1 MNYKSFFFAMLLM
14 LAAHCAMA
22 QRDVYDRYDGRDDID
37 IVLVRGYRIDSL
49 NKMDVILI
57 RAKDSAGWE
66 WIKEEFNI
74 LPLSETNKENLS
86 QGIDVFQTF
95 LANKFDPS
103 QPMDPNIINNCLV
116 KVSFLRKEMGIFYYS
131 TKEQWDILYVNFCK
145 QLKKNNTLK

>member
-1 MNYKSFFFAMLLM
+1 MKTLQLLTTIA
-14 LAAHCAMA
+14 LLLVANNVWS
-22 QRDVYDRYDGRDDID
+22 QQEVYDRYVGRDDID

-74 LPLSETNKENLS
+74 MPLSDLDKERLNRK
-86 QGIDVFQTF
+86 IDVFQIF
-95 LANKFDPS
+95 MANKNDPT
-103 QPMDPNIINNCLV
+103 QPMDPNIINDCLV

>member
-1 MNYKSFFFAMLLM
+1 MKYKSFFFAMLLM

-22 QRDVYDRYDGRDDID
+22 QREVYDRYVGRDDID

-74 LPLSETNKENLS
+74 MPLSKIGEQSLSNGKDVIQTYLASKYNPTEPKEPELL
-86 QGIDVFQTF
+86 D
-95 LANKFDPS
+95 
-103 QPMDPNIINNCLV
+103 NCCI
-116 KVSFLRKEMGIFYYS
+116 KASFLRKEIAIFYF
-131 TKEQWDILYVNFCK
+131 TTIEQKCMVIGQIFK
-145 QLKKNNTLK
+145 

>member
-1 MNYKSFFFAMLLM
+1 MKYKSFFFAMLLM

-66 WIKEEFNI
+66 WMKEEFNI
-74 LPLSETNKENLS
+74 MPLSDNGKEALGRGIESFQVHLASRHDPTKPMETDMMENCE
-86 QGIDVFQTF
+86 IK
-95 LANKFDPS
+95 A
-103 QPMDPNIINNCLV
+103 
-116 KVSFLRKEMGIFYYS
+116 SFLRKEMVIFYYA
-131 TKEQWDILYVNFCK
+131 TKEQRETLHYHFCR
-145 QLKKNNTLK
+145 QLKINNTIK